1 MHRRDPPAA
10 AVTGPG
16 GPPGNAAPPP
26 APGAPAWRV
35 ALSLF
40 TVVPAGVGG
49 DLDDAAAVRAVY
61 WLPVLGAGLGLAGSA
76 ALVFVAAGQLSVERQ
91 FLGAA
96 LAVALLAVATGGLHL
111 DGLADTADGLG
122 SRRPADQALEIMR
135 RSDAGPLGVATLV
148 LVLLVQVSALAS
160 LPHGWTGTGWTGT
173 GWTGTG
179 WTGTGWAGTG
189 WTGAAGLVLAAVT
202 SRVAVVAATGSPSAR
217 PSGFGALVAG
227 RTSIAGRVASVV
239 ALLAAVVAAGLALG
253 GVGAAARGTGAALA
267 GLAVAALLRWAAR
280 RRLGGM
286 TGDVFGAIVELS
298 TATVLLVLVLAR

>member
-1 MHRRDPPAA
+1 VHRRDPPAA
-10 AVTGPG
+10 AVTGAG
-16 GPPGNAAPPP
+16 RDPGNAAPPP
-26 APGAPAWRV
+26 SSAPGAPAWRV

-40 TVVPAGVGG
+40 TVIPAGVGG
-49 DLDDAAAVRAVY
+49 DLDDAAAARAVF
-61 WLPVLGAGLGLAGSA
+61 WLPVLGAGLGLAASA
-76 ALVFVAAGQLSVERQ
+76 VLVFVAAGELSPQRQ

-96 LAVALLAVATGGLHL
+96 LAVALLGVVTGGLHL

-135 RSDAGPLGVATLV
+135 RSDAGPFGVATLL

-160 LPHGWTGTGWTGT
+160 LPRGWGWDDG
-173 GWTGTG
+173 
-179 WTGTGWAGTG
+179 GWAGSG
-189 WTGAAGLVLAAVT
+189 WTGASGLVLAAVT
-202 SRVAVVAATGSPSAR
+202 SRVAVVLATGSPSAR

-227 RTSIAGRVASVV
+227 RTGAMGRAASAA

-253 GVGAAARGTGAALA
+253 GVAAAARGAAAALA

-286 TGDVFGAIVELS
+286 TGDVFGAIIELS
-298 TATVLLVLVLAR
+298 TATVLLVLVLAG

>member
-10 AVTGPG
+10 AVTGAG
-16 GPPGNAAPPP
+16 GPPGDAAPPP
-26 APGAPAWRV
+26 SAPGAPAWRV

-40 TVVPAGVGG
+40 TVIPAGVGG
-49 DLDDAAAVRAVY
+49 DLDEGAAARAVF
-61 WLPVLGAGLGLAGSA
+61 WLPVLGAGLGLAASA
-76 ALVFVAAGQLSVERQ
+76 VLVFVAAGQLSPQRQ

-135 RSDAGPLGVATLV
+135 RSDAGPLGVATVL

-160 LPHGWTGTGWTGT
+160 LSRGWGWGGGGWTGG
-173 GWTGTG
+173 
-179 WTGTGWAGTG
+179 G
-189 WTGAAGLVLAAVT
+189 WTGASGLVLAAVT
-202 SRVAVVAATGSPSAR
+202 SRVAVVLATGSPSAR
-217 PSGFGALVAG
+217 RSGFGALVAG
-227 RTSIAGRVASVV
+227 RTSAMGRAASAA
-239 ALLAAVVAAGLALG
+239 ALLAAVVTAGLALG
-253 GVGAAARGTGAALA
+253 GVAAAARGAAAALA

-286 TGDVFGAIVELS
+286 TGDVFGAIIELS
-298 TATVLLVLVLAR
+298 TATVLLVLVLAS